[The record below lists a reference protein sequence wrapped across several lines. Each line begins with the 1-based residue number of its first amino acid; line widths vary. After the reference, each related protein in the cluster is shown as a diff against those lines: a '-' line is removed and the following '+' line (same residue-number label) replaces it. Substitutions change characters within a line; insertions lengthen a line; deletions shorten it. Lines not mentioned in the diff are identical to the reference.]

1 MKNCEGVNMSKNRQN
16 TERTTEKL
24 LSIISA
30 LYEQGPQG
38 VTELAEYLD
47 IPKSTVHY
55 HLQALK
61 NRGYVVQADQK
72 YRIGLRFLEIGG
84 QARRRIPL
92 FEAATDQIN
101 DLADKTGDLAILM
114 VEEQGLGTIL
124 YKQAGEEAIDMDASI
139 GRRARLHDRA
149 LGKAILAHLSE
160 EQVETIIEEYGLR
173 QTTEKTIHDREELF
187 DSLEQIR
194 EDGVSYN
201 RGEAIDGLRG
211 VAVPILTD
219 EGEVLGAI
227 SIAGPAAR
235 LEGDRFTEELPEY
248 LFQAKNVIELK
259 IQRNSNR
266 RINY

>member
-1 MKNCEGVNMSKNRQN
+1 MSENHGN

-30 LYEQGPQG
+30 LHEQGPQG
-38 VTELAEYLD
+38 VTELATYLD

-61 NRGYVVQADQK
+61 DQGYVVQTDQK

-92 FEAATDQIN
+92 FEAATDEIN
-101 DLADKTGDLAILM
+101 DLANETGDLAILM

-124 YKQAGEEAIDMDASI
+124 YKQAGNEAIDMDASI

-149 LGKAILAHLSE
+149 LGKAILAHLPE
-160 EQVETIIEEYGLR
+160 DRIEAIVQEYGLR
-173 QTTEKTIHDREELF
+173 QTTEHTIHDREELF

-194 EDGVSYN
+194 EEGVSYN
-201 RGEAIDGLRG
+201 RGEAVEGLRG

-219 EGEVLGAI
+219 DGEVLGAI

-235 LEGDRFTEELPEY
+235 LDGDRFTEELPNR

-259 IQRNSNR
+259 IQKNANSQLNH
-266 RINY
+266 